1 MASEASV
8 TVIGR
13 SATLVG
19 NLTGAG
25 DVQIEGTL
33 EGSVHLEGARITVG
47 ADASVR
53 AVLSAQE
60 IVVYGRVEG
69 ELRTAG
75 RAVLRAH
82 STMIGD
88 IFAARL
94 AIEDDATLQGH
105 VDCTPAAEGKAG
117 TPEQQAAP
125 FEQKPAPPARAGGGA
140 EPPKP
145 VGSPAPAAVGAK
157 ASTQAR
163 T

>member
-1 MASEASV
+1 M
-8 TVIGR
+8 
-13 SATLVG
+13 
-19 NLTGAG
+19 
-25 DVQIEGTL
+25 
-33 EGSVHLEGARITVG
+33 
-47 ADASVR
+47 
-53 AVLSAQE
+53 
-60 IVVYGRVEG
+60 YGRVEG

-105 VDCTPAAEGKAG
+105 VDCTPAAEEKAG
-117 TPEQQAAP
+117 TPEQQTAP
-125 FEQKPAPPARAGGGA
+125 SEQKPAPVRAGGGA

-157 ASTQAR
+157 VSK
-163 T
+163 